1 MYFFVTIVVADGFTT
16 GEGLGVYGR
25 GVQVRVGTGFET
37 GFGTGFGEVLL
48 PFCLAVMINFPVFG
62 SV

>member
-25 GVQVRVGTGFET
+25 GVQVLVGT

>member
-1 MYFFVTIVVADGFTT
+1 MYFLVTTTVACGLTTGFAT

-25 GVQVRVGTGFET
+25 GFQVLVGI
-37 GFGTGFGEVLL
+37 GFGAVLL
-48 PFCLAVMINFPVFG
+48 PFCLAVMINLPVLG